1 MEPPLITLSNI
12 SKTYREGKT
21 EVKAL
26 ENVSLVVN
34 KGETVGIIGESGCG
48 KTTLSQITLGLLKQD
63 TGHVRMIDENGKK
76 LDEKLFYQTISSVF
90 QDPWGSLNPRMS
102 IFNSIAEPLVIA
114 RNFDKHEIKKRVYQ
128 VIDQVQLNTEL
139 LDKYPHALSGGQR
152 QRAAI
157 ARALISD
164 PTLII
169 LDEPTSALD
178 VSVQAQILNLLKDLQ
193 EQNNLSYIFISHD
206 LPVVMYLSHRIAVLY
221 RGQVIEEGSST
232 DLMGQQ
238 LHPYTKQLFSSAFGK
253 NKLDKAI
260 LDEIL
265 DSSGQKV
272 GCIYEFRCPEKLTQC
287 ANEAP
292 PLIKV
297 DSGREV
303 TCFLQPQKQTET
315 K

>member
-1 MEPPLITLSNI
+1 MDTPLITLSNI
-12 SKTYREGKT
+12 SKTYRDGKT

-26 ENVSLVVN
+26 DNVSLVVN

-48 KTTLSQITLGLLKQD
+48 KTTLSQITLGLLEQD
-63 TGHVRMIDENGKK
+63 SGDIRMIDENGKE
-76 LDEKLFYQTISSVF
+76 LGEELFYQTVSSVF

-102 IFNSIAEPLVIA
+102 IFNSIAEPLVITK
-114 RNFDKHEIKKRVYQ
+114 NVDKCDIKKRVNH
-128 VIDQVQLNTEL
+128 VVDQVQLNSEL
-139 LDKYPHALSGGQR
+139 LDKYPHILSGGQR

-157 ARALISD
+157 ARALISN
-164 PTLII
+164 PNLII

-206 LPVVMYLSHRIAVLY
+206 LPVVMYLSHRVAVMY
-221 RGQVIEEGSST
+221 RGQIIEEGSET

-238 LHPYTKQLFSSAFGK
+238 LHPYTKQLFSSAFGT
-253 NKLDKAI
+253 NELDK
-260 LDEIL
+260 EIKIDL
-265 DSSGQKV
+265 NSFDQKV
-272 GCIYEFRCPEKLTQC
+272 GCIYEFHCPEKLTQC

-292 PLIKV
+292 NLIKV
-297 DSGREV
+297 GSGREV
-303 TCFLQPQKQTET
+303 ACFLHSQKITEA